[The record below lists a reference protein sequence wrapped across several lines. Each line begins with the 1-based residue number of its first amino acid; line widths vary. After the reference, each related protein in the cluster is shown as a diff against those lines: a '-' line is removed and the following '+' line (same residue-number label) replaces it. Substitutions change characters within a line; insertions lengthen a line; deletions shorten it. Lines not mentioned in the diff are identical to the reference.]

1 MSTEYERVEK
11 AGTVLYRNIKKGSRI
26 LSTTMYINLKYFS
39 KSLACS

>member
-11 AGTVLYRNIKKGSRI
+11 AGTVLYRNIKKGSHI
-26 LSTTMYINLKYFS
+26 PSTTMYINLKYFS